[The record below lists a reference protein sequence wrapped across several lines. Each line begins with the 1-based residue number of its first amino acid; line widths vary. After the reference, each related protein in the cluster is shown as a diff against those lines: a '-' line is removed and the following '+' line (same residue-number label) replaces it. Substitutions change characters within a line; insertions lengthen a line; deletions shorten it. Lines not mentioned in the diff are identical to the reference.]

1 MKHFNVAIIE
11 DSVVLRDML
20 SDMLGDIDSVNV
32 AVTASGQ
39 TSALNALA
47 SCPVDL
53 AIVDLELDEGN
64 GLGVIENLRKDPDQY
79 GRPRTVVFSNYAV
92 SRMSRRCRELGVDRI
107 YDKSFQLPELI
118 AYIKSEI
125 SQGGTTIGGDN

>member
-1 MKHFNVAIIE
+1 MRLFNVAIIE
-11 DSVVLRDML
+11 DSAMLRDML
-20 SDMLGDIDSVNV
+20 TDMLGDIDRVNV

-39 TSALNALA
+39 QAALQALE

-64 GLGVIENLRKDPDQY
+64 GLGVIETLHRQPTRFGK
-79 GRPRTVVFSNYAV
+79 PRTVVFSNYAV
-92 SRMSRRCRELGVDRI
+92 SPMSRRCRELGVDRI

-118 AYIKSEI
+118 SYVKSEVREA
-125 SQGGTTIGGDN
+125 